1 MKAQLVR
8 GAGAADVFALSQLP
22 KPSAIAGQVLV
33 RIHATSVNT
42 ADLMARS
49 MGDDLFFVPKFP
61 AVLGMDFAGVVE
73 EVGPGVNGLA
83 VGDEVYGCA
92 GGVRGHGG
100 AMAEYIAADAQLVV
114 KKPRSLSMV
123 EAAALP
129 LVSITAWQGLFDR
142 LDIRAGQQVLVHG
155 GAGGV
160 GHVAVQLAVAA
171 GAKVSATGTGQG
183 QLAVIAKLG
192 AIPIDYVT
200 EGPEQYV
207 ARITNGQGF
216 DAVFDTVGNANIVP
230 SLQAARLNGAVAT
243 TVALSPVDL
252 TVAHVKGLTLHVVFM
267 LIPMLHDLGKARHT
281 EILQE
286 VATWV
291 DQGKV
296 RPIVDS
302 KHALEHAAK
311 AHARLESGQAIGKV
325 VIAVA

>member
-8 GAGAADVFALSQLP
+8 SAGAAEVLTLSELP
-22 KPSAIAGQVLV
+22 KPSAAAGQVLV

-73 EVGPGVNGLA
+73 EIGVGVNDLA

-100 AMAEYIAADAQLVV
+100 AMAEYLAADARLVV

-142 LDIRAGQQVLVHG
+142 LDVRAGQHVLVHG

-183 QLAVIAKLG
+183 QLEVIAKLG
-192 AIPIDYVT
+192 ATPIDYMA
-200 EGPEQYV
+200 ESPEHYV
-207 ARITNGQGF
+207 ARITSGQGF

-230 SLQAARLNGAVAT
+230 SLQAAKLNGTVAT

-267 LIPMLHDLGKARHT
+267 LIPMLHDLGKARHA
-281 EILQE
+281 EILRE

-291 DQGKV
+291 DQGKI

-302 KHALEHAAK
+302 KYALEHATK

>member
-1 MKAQLVR
+1 VR
-8 GAGAADVFALSQLP
+8 GQ
-22 KPSAIAGQVLV
+22 
-33 RIHATSVNT
+33 
-42 ADLMARS
+42 
-49 MGDDLFFVPKFP
+49 
-61 AVLGMDFAGVVE
+61 
-73 EVGPGVNGLA
+73 
-83 VGDEVYGCA
+83 
-92 GGVRGHGG
+92 GG
-100 AMAEYIAADAQLVV
+100 AMAEYLAADARLVV

-142 LDIRAGQQVLVHG
+142 LDIRAGQHVLVHG

-183 QLAVIAKLG
+183 QLSVIAKLG
-192 AIPIDYVT
+192 ATPIDYMT
-200 EGPEQYV
+200 ESLEQYV

-230 SLQAARLNGAVAT
+230 SLQAAKLNGTVAT

-267 LIPMLHDLGKARHT
+267 LIPMLHDLGKARHA
-281 EILQE
+281 EILHE

-325 VIAVA
+325 VIEVA